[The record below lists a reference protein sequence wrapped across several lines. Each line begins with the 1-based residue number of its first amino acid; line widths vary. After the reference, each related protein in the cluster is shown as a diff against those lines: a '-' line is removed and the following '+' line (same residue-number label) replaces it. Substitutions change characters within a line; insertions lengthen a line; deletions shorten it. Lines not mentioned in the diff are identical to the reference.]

1 MGCQS
6 MALLISIHFQSQ
18 QWYKRF
24 DSAGDQPVSP
34 VELNQAPIAS
44 FDSIALPPYFLLL
57 CLQASECPVARR
69 TRAPGL
75 NFGWLAFR

>member
-1 MGCQS
+1 

-24 DSAGDQPVSP
+24 DSAAEQPVSP

-44 FDSIALPPYFLLL
+44 FDSIALPPYFLLVM
-57 CLQASECPVARR
+57 P
-69 TRAPGL
+69 PG
-75 NFGWLAFR
+75 